1 MIRDDC
7 IPFDCL
13 FDRHIVIVTTVRVQ
27 RSTLSAQRSTFI
39 ITTFWDGATLV
50 ARLRHSC
57 CPKRSI
63 TLYHP
68 NVSIQEAKGFSIMTG
83 VGSADMR
90 SGMRCTLNPVHRE
103 PTKL

>member
-27 RSTLSAQRSTFI
+27 RSFI
-39 ITTFWDGATLV
+39 ITTFWDGAALV